1 MSIDLEG
8 DDLNKFIL
16 VGDRVLIKPKNPPK
30 KTKSGL
36 YLPPGIEENEKIH
49 SGYVVKVGPGYP
61 IPNMLEVDEPW
72 MKKAEQLK
80 FIPLQKSSKIILFRA
95 SIFSTSFFP
104 VSCIFQVL
112 K

>member
-30 KTKSGL
+30 NQIGF
-36 YLPPGIEENEKIH
+36 
-49 SGYVVKVGPGYP
+49 V
-61 IPNMLEVDEPW
+61 
-72 MKKAEQLK
+72 
-80 FIPLQKSSKIILFRA
+80 F
-95 SIFSTSFFP
+95 TSW
-104 VSCIFQVL
+104 SRG